1 VTAPL
6 TAPRLAAALAGIV
19 AALGAAEEELNA
31 LDAEL
36 GDGDLGGTLASIAAA
51 VAPILSELPPD
62 VGAALAAIAARMASV
77 SGSSFS
83 GLIIIGLRK
92 AGRQAKG
99 KTEIAPDE
107 IRTLLQESLS
117 TMIERSGA
125 TLGDKTVL
133 DGLAALANAAPGD
146 DPLHVMAAT
155 LEKFRPL
162 PCRMGRARIA
172 GERSVGRDDP
182 GMVALMRMVEG
193 ASAAT
198 T

>member
-1 VTAPL
+1 VTASL

-51 VAPILSELPPD
+51 VAPIISELPPD

-133 DGLAALANAAPGD
+133 DGLAALADAAPGD
-146 DPLHVMAAT
+146 DPLQVMTAT

-172 GERSVGRDDP
+172 GERSIGRDDP
-182 GMVALMRMVEG
+182 GMVALMRMVAG

-198 T
+198 S